1 MKDYEQLYFDSQYE
15 IKRLEKENI
24 LLKQEVD
31 AYKQFSN
38 KKLNQYLI
46 REIMKYCNKKDNN
59 NEDNQISKEV
69 T

>member
-15 IKRLEKENI
+15 IKRLEKENA

-46 REIMKYCNKKDNN
+46 REIMKYCNKKR
-59 NEDNQISKEV
+59 
-69 T
+69 

>member
-1 MKDYEQLYFDSQYE
+1 MHY
-15 IKRLEKENI
+15 
-24 LLKQEVD
+24 LKQEVD

-59 NEDNQISKEV
+59 NEEN
-69 T
+69 

>member
-1 MKDYEQLYFDSQYE
+1 MKNYEQLYFDSLYE

-46 REIMKYCNKKDNN
+46 REIMKYCNKKR
-59 NEDNQISKEV
+59 
-69 T
+69 